1 MTRLPLQRTR
11 LDGVQRRLG
20 TQLLGGFRGSWRRRS
35 ILVLALLLG
44 FYAGENLTAL
54 WLEQVGMRPVV
65 VLVMV
70 LGLELL
76 VRLRTR
82 FVGERPALAWLIAD
96 NLRLGVVYAV
106 VLEAFKLG
114 S

>member
-1 MTRLPLQRTR
+1 MTLPLQRTR
-11 LDGVQRRLG
+11 LDGVQRRAG
-20 TQLLGGFRGSWRRRS
+20 EQLFGGFRGSWRRRS
-35 ILVLALLLG
+35 LAVLALLLG
-44 FYAGENLTAL
+44 FYAGENVTAL
-54 WLEQVGMRPVV
+54 WLERVGQRPLV
-65 VLVMV
+65 VLTLV
-70 LGLELL
+70 LMLELL

-82 FVGERPALAWLIAD
+82 LVGERPGLGWIVTD

>member
-11 LDGVQRRLG
+11 FDGLQRRIG
-20 TQLLGGFRGSWRRRS
+20 TAVFGGFRGSWRRRS
-35 ILVLALLLG
+35 LAVLALLLG
-44 FYAGENLTAL
+44 FYGGQNVTAL
-54 WLEQVGMRPVV
+54 WLERIGQRPVV
-65 VLVMV
+65 VLMLVV
-70 LGLELL
+70 LLELV

-82 FVGERPALAWLIAD
+82 LAGDRPALAWVIAD
-96 NLRLGVVYAV
+96 NLRLGLVYAV

>member
-1 MTRLPLQRTR
+1 MACSA
-11 LDGVQRRLG
+11 GWVG
-20 TQLLGGFRGSWRRRS
+20 CCWAVSGAVGGGAAW
-35 ILVLALLLG
+35 VLALLLG
-44 FYAGENLTAL
+44 FYAGENITAL
-54 WLEQVGMRPVV
+54 WLERVGQRPVV
-65 VLVMV
+65 VLLLVV
-70 LGLELL
+70 LLELV

-82 FVGERPALAWLIAD
+82 LVGERPGLGWILID

>member
-1 MTRLPLQRTR
+1 MTLPLQPTR
-11 LDGVQRRLG
+11 FDGLQRRLG
-20 TQLLGGFRGSWRRRS
+20 GFLLGGFRGSWRRRS
-35 ILVLALLLG
+35 LAVLALLLG
-44 FYAGENLTAL
+44 FYAGENITAL
-54 WLEQVGMRPVV
+54 WLERVGQRPLV
-65 VLVMV
+65 VLLLV
-70 LGLELL
+70 LLLELV

-82 FVGERPALAWLIAD
+82 LVGGRPGLGWILTD

>member
-1 MTRLPLQRTR
+1 
-11 LDGVQRRLG
+11 
-20 TQLLGGFRGSWRRRS
+20 
-35 ILVLALLLG
+35 
-44 FYAGENLTAL
+44 
-54 WLEQVGMRPVV
+54 MRPVV
-65 VLVMV
+65 VLLMV

>member
-11 LDGVQRRLG
+11 FDRVQRRFGDL
-20 TQLLGGFRGSWRRRS
+20 LLGGLRGSWRRRS
-35 ILVLALLLG
+35 AGVLALLLG
-44 FYAGENLTAL
+44 FYGGQNITVL
-54 WLEQVGMRPVV
+54 WLERVGLRPVV
-65 VLVMV
+65 VVV
-70 LGLELL
+70 LLLLMELL

-82 FVGERPALAWLIAD
+82 LVRDRPPLLWVVLD
-96 NLRLGVVYAV
+96 NLRMGLVYAV

>member
-1 MTRLPLQRTR
+1 MTLPLQRTR
-11 LDGVQRRLG
+11 FDGLQRRLSG
-20 TQLLGGFRGSWRRRS
+20 LVLGGFQGSWRRRS
-35 ILVLALLLG
+35 LAVLALLLG
-44 FYAGENLTAL
+44 FYAGENITAL
-54 WLEQVGMRPVV
+54 WLERVGQRPVV
-65 VLVMV
+65 VLLLV
-70 LGLELL
+70 LLLELM

-82 FVGERPALAWLIAD
+82 LVGERPGLGWILTD

>member
-11 LDGVQRRLG
+11 LDRLQRSFGDLV
-20 TQLLGGFRGSWRRRS
+20 LGGFRGSWRRRS
-35 ILVLALLLG
+35 AGVLALLLG
-44 FYAGENLTAL
+44 FYGGQNITAL
-54 WLEQVGMRPVV
+54 WLARVGFRPVV
-65 VLVMV
+65 VLVLLV
-70 LGLELL
+70 ILEVL

-82 FVGERPALAWLIAD
+82 LVVDRAPLVWVVLD
-96 NLRLGVVYAV
+96 NLRIGLVFAV

>member
-11 LDGVQRRLG
+11 FDRVQRRFG
-20 TQLLGGFRGSWRRRS
+20 DLLVGGFRGSWRRRS
-35 ILVLALLLG
+35 AGVLALLLG
-44 FYAGENLTAL
+44 FFAGQNITAL
-54 WLEQVGMRPVV
+54 WLERIGQRPVV
-65 VLVMV
+65 VFALLVIV
-70 LGLELL
+70 ELL

-82 FVGERPALAWLIAD
+82 FVADRVPLVWVLLD
-96 NLRLGVVYAV
+96 NLRIGLVFAV

>member
-1 MTRLPLQRTR
+1 MTLPLQRTR
-11 LDGVQRRLG
+11 FDAVQRRLG
-20 TQLLGGFRGSWRRRS
+20 GLLLGGFRGSWRRRS
-35 ILVLALLLG
+35 LAVLALLLG
-44 FYAGENLTAL
+44 FYAGENITAL
-54 WLEQVGMRPVV
+54 WLERVGQRPVV
-65 VLVMV
+65 VFLLVV
-70 LGLELL
+70 LLELL

-82 FVGERPALAWLIAD
+82 LVGERPGLGWIVTD